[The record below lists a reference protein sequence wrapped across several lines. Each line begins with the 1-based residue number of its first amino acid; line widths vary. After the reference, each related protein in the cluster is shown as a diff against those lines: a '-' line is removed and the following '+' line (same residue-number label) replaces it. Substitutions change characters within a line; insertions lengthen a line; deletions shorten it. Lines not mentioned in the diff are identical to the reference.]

1 MKNGKSLFILAA
13 CAFLLCSA
21 LNIAGKLLN
30 LELASI
36 VKPALLPLL
45 ALATLAALGGIR
57 GKNVTLLIAAQLFG
71 CMGDTFLIGSEFV
84 FFACGIAAFLA
95 GHVCYISLF
104 KDSYKG
110 LKPLQWVL
118 SIACM
123 LAFVVVL
130 VLLIGIKGVMLGPMA
145 VYGSALAFLIFTG
158 VAGVSRK
165 LGCEWWYI
173 LVGAVLFTFSD
184 SQIAMD
190 TFGVLPFALRPAV
203 IMITYLA
210 AQALLAIGSVKLIL
224 KKNA

>member
-1 MKNGKSLFILAA
+1 MKKGNSLFIIAA
-13 CAFLLCSA
+13 CAFLLCA
-21 LNIAGKLLN
+21 VLNVTGKLLDLN
-30 LELASI
+30 LASV

-57 GKNVTLLIAAQLFG
+57 NKSVTLLIAAQLFG
-71 CMGDTFLIGSEFV
+71 CMGDTFLIGTEFV
-84 FFACGIAAFLA
+84 FFASGIAAFLF
-95 GHVCYISLF
+95 GHICYITLF

-110 LKPLQWVL
+110 LKPVQWVI

-123 LAFVVVL
+123 LAFVVAL

-158 VAGVSRK
+158 VAGVVRK
-165 LGCEWWYI
+165 KGCEWWYI
-173 LVGAVLFTFSD
+173 LIGAVLFTFSD

-190 TFGVLPFALRPAV
+190 TFGVLPYALRPFV
-203 IMITYLA
+203 IMLTYLA
-210 AQALLAIGSVKLIL
+210 AQALLAIGSVKLI

>member
-1 MKNGKSLFILAA
+1 MKKGNSLFIIAA
-13 CAFLLCSA
+13 CAFLLCA
-21 LNIAGKLLN
+21 VLNVTGKLLDLN
-30 LELASI
+30 LASV

-45 ALATLAALGGIR
+45 ALATLAALGGTR
-57 GKNVTLLIAAQLFG
+57 NKSVTLLIAAQLFG

-84 FFACGIAAFLA
+84 FFASGIAAFLF
-95 GHVCYISLF
+95 GHICYITLF

-110 LKPLQWVL
+110 LKPLQWVI

-123 LAFVVVL
+123 LVFVVAL

-158 VAGVSRK
+158 VAGVVRK
-165 LGCEWWYI
+165 KGCEWWYI
-173 LVGAVLFTFSD
+173 LIGAVLFTFSD

-190 TFGVLPFALRPAV
+190 TFGVLPYALRPFV
-203 IMITYLA
+203 IMLTYLA
-210 AQALLAIGSVKLIL
+210 AQALLAIGSVKLI